1 MKQIDMME
9 ESSEDMIQNK
19 ISRYEN
25 YLEKK
30 SRLLPP
36 KSYLL
41 LQVSGSL
48 AILLGK
54 SKKVRSLNWFG
65 FLNNYILSTG
75 KHTANNYKER
85 EVD

>member
-9 ESSEDMIQNK
+9 EGSEDQIQSK
-19 ISRYEN
+19 ISRYES

-30 SRLLPP
+30 SRVLPP

-48 AILLGK
+48 SILLGK
-54 SKKVRSLNWFG
+54 SRKVRKVTNGLN
-65 FLNNYILSTG
+65 L
-75 KHTANNYKER
+75 
-85 EVD
+85 